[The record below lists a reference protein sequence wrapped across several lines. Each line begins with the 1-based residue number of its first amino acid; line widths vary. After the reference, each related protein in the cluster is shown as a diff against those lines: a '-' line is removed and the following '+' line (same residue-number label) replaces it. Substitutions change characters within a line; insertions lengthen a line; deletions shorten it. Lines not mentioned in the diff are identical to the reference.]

1 MMKNNQTNRRKA
13 YRTISI
19 ITTVVVIL
27 VVLGINIVVN
37 VAGEKNNWN
46 IDLSKEKYFSISDE
60 TVSLLDGLTED
71 VYIYTL
77 FRTGNVDENISKLA
91 GNYAATSE
99 RVYTENVDLTL
110 NPGFTQKYDPYGN
123 GVTEGSVIVTN
134 KSASQYKVLSVFDL
148 YKIDVTTGAVW
159 ALQAEQRITS
169 AINYIQTGI
178 APSIKLLAGHG
189 EYTAND
195 LSDLMGLMQGLG
207 YEVDTY
213 DSTTASKALNPMT
226 DTLMVVSPKVDL
238 SDNEYEM
245 LKQFLVNGGNALFL
259 MDSVALDSASGMFFT
274 NKDHLNNFNALLMR
288 YDVQMNR
295 NYILGDADTTVNR
308 PGAHIPI
315 MIEHEITN
323 SLIEDRK
330 APVLADVSSLS
341 ITASQEPASG
351 ILLQT
356 VENTWAKDLD
366 AGGSMQIE
374 KMPEDETGPFIMATV
389 GEVGE
394 SRIAVFGTSSFVQ
407 SEELARTANK
417 DLIINAV
424 NSLADTGTDISITP
438 KLMVPGTI
446 NLTSDTQKNFL
457 VILVVVILPLAVI
470 IFGLVVWLGRR
481 RK

>member
-1 MMKNNQTNRRKA
+1 MMKNDQTNRRKA

-46 IDLSKEKYFSISDE
+46 IDLSKEKYFSISDQ
-60 TVSLLDGLTED
+60 TVSVLDSLTED

-77 FRTGNVDENISKLA
+77 FRTGSVDETISKLV
-91 GNYAATSE
+91 GNYAATST
-99 RVYTENVDLTL
+99 RVHTENVDLTL

-123 GVTEGSVIVTN
+123 GISEGSVIVTN
-134 KSASQYKVLSVFDL
+134 NNSSLYKVLTVFDL
-148 YKIDVTTGAVW
+148 YKIDTTTGTAW

-169 AINYIQTGI
+169 AINYLKTGI

-195 LSDLMGLMQGLG
+195 LSDLMGLIQGLG
-207 YEVDTY
+207 FEIATY
-213 DSTTASKALNPMT
+213 DSTTSAQQLDPKV

-238 SDNEYEM
+238 SDIEYE
-245 LKQFLVNGGNALFL
+245 LIKQFLIDGGNALFL
-259 MDSVALDSASGMFFT
+259 MDYVSLDSASGMFFT
-274 NKDHLNNFNALLMR
+274 NKDNLSNFNALLMR
-288 YDVQMNR
+288 YDVKMNR
-295 NYILGDADTTVNR
+295 NYILGDADVTVNR
-308 PGAHIPI
+308 PGAQVPI

-323 SLIEDRK
+323 SLIDDRK
-330 APVLADVSSLS
+330 VPVLSDVSSLS
-341 ITASQEPASG
+341 ITATQEPASG

-356 VENTWAKDLD
+356 VESTWAKDLD

-389 GEVGE
+389 GEVDE

-407 SEELARTANK
+407 SNELARTANK
-417 DLIINAV
+417 DLIINAI
-424 NSLADTGTDISITP
+424 NSLVDTNTDINITG

-457 VILVVVILPLAVI
+457 VILVVVVLPLAVI